1 MVYWIPIME
10 GISVKNQL
18 KDFLVTAGILVASF
32 LFSLV
37 TNRIFQTDASVP
49 MVFVLGVFL
58 ISVITR
64 GYVCG
69 ITASLLSV
77 LAVNFAFTFPYFE
90 FNFTMPENLFSAVVL
105 LSVAIIT
112 GALTTKIKSAEKIKA
127 DSEREKMRA
136 NLLRAVSHDLRT
148 PLTTIYGSTS
158 MLLENYD
165 RLSSAD
171 RQDLLRG
178 IRDDTQWLVGMVENL
193 LSVTRLDGGELRL
206 NKTDT
211 VLEELIDEVLVKF
224 HKRCPTQQVTVTIPE
239 DFVSIPM
246 DAVLIGQV
254 LTNLLENAVIH
265 AWGMTRLELEVR
277 LEERLARF
285 TVRDDGCGIH
295 PDRMADLFTG
305 YLGSSDRQGDSARR
319 NMGIGLSVCATIIK
333 AHGGQIS
340 AHNRPGGGAE
350 FTFTLTTED

>member
-1 MVYWIPIME
+1 M
-10 GISVKNQL
+10 KQL
-18 KDFLVTAGILVASF
+18 FRDFLVTAGILVASF
-32 LFSLV
+32 FFSLV
-37 TNRIFQTDASVP
+37 NEAVFSTDALGP

-64 GYVCG
+64 GYLWG
-69 ITASLLSV
+69 IVASLIST

-90 FNFTMPENLFSAVVL
+90 FNFSIPVNLFSAVVML
-105 LSVAIIT
+105 VVAIVT
-112 GALTTKIKSAEKIKA
+112 GALTTKIKSAEKLKA

-165 RLSSAD
+165 RIPTAD

-178 IRDDTQWLVGMVENL
+178 IRDDAHWLVSMVENL

-206 NKTDT
+206 NKSDT
-211 VLEELIDEVLVKF
+211 VLEELIDEVLIKF
-224 HKRCPTQQVTVTIPE
+224 RKHCPEQQVFVTIPE

-246 DAVLIGQV
+246 DGVLIGQV
-254 LTNLLENAVIH
+254 LTNLLENAVVH

-277 LEERLARF
+277 LEGHLVRF
-285 TVRDDGCGIH
+285 IVRDDGSGI
-295 PDRMADLFTG
+295 PLDRMDDLFTG
-305 YLGSSDRQGDSARR
+305 YLGSSERQGDSARR

-340 AHNRPGGGAE
+340 AHNRPNGGAE
-350 FTFTLTTED
+350 FTFTLTMED